1 MACWLSGTWCLF
13 LLSFVLVSAAQIG
26 GALVGP
32 HALNIISDVHAV
44 QHLAEL
50 GVVFLLFNIGLELSL
65 ERLQSMA
72 KYVFGMG
79 AAQVGLTVLG
89 VALFAIQFAGLPGP
103 SAIILGGALAMSTTA
118 VAIQV
123 LEDRGEMGS
132 RCGAMSERLGR
143 SGTQVERMECW
154 DAGRVTVGRG
164 ARPMQPAVLLLS
176 TELGSSL

>member
-1 MACWLSGTWCLF
+1 MGPACSSPDTLRC
-13 LLSFVLVSAAQIG
+13 LLSLCPRPCCCARLQIG

-89 VALFAIQFAGLPGP
+89 VAGAALTLAGLPGP

-132 RCGAMSERLGR
+132 RCACRGCGGGGSVGCRG
-143 SGTQVERMECW
+143 VCW
-154 DAGRVTVGRG
+154 CDSA
-164 ARPMQPAVLLLS
+164 PLPSMY
-176 TELGSSL
+176 

>member
-1 MACWLSGTWCLF
+1 MPSCL
-13 LLSFVLVSAAQIG
+13 QIG

-79 AAQVGLTVLG
+79 AAQVVLTLLG
-89 VALFAIQFAGLPGP
+89 VGLFAVNLAGLAGP

-132 RCGAMSERLGR
+132 R
-143 SGTQVERMECW
+143 
-154 DAGRVTVGRG
+154 
-164 ARPMQPAVLLLS
+164 
-176 TELGSSL
+176 

>member
-1 MACWLSGTWCLF
+1 
-13 LLSFVLVSAAQIG
+13 
-26 GALVGP
+26 
-32 HALNIISDVHAV
+32 
-44 QHLAEL
+44 
-50 GVVFLLFNIGLELSL
+50 
-65 ERLQSMA
+65 MA